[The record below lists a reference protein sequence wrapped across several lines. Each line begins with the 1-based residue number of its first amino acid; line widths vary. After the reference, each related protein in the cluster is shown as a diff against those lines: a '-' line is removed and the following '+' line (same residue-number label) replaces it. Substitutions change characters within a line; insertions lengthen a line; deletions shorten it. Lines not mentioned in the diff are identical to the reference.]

1 MAHRLSFVTFRSNQ
15 PRISQI
21 KAPHVPI
28 VKPLPTELNP
38 SASQSHCFWNW
49 LIWNYAIGLVALMAL
64 SIPTSERVEL
74 TGRSTWPGATR
85 LPMHIENQGKVLPRW
100 GRTLHQSSVPCKQ
113 FLGTDLASWKQMK
126 QFARPSG
133 EHRFEVPDTIP
144 GSPPTV
150 DISRLQAPSR
160 HQTSSNIKLFLCQ
173 TVPLWPSA
181 APKSQRV
188 YPAILRCQ
196 QYHEMLPSAH
206 LSCTSALQ

>member
-1 MAHRLSFVTFRSNQ
+1 MPGYACSSRSDNHSECTRFAQPLSVGRPPRLQAKARTKWPTGSPSSPFDQ
-15 PRISQI
+15 ISQGFL
-21 KAPHVPI
+21 KSKHPHVPI

-113 FLGTDLASWKQMK
+113 FLGTDLASWK
-126 QFARPSG
+126 
-133 EHRFEVPDTIP
+133 
-144 GSPPTV
+144 
-150 DISRLQAPSR
+150 
-160 HQTSSNIKLFLCQ
+160 LF
-173 TVPLWPSA
+173 
-181 APKSQRV
+181 
-188 YPAILRCQ
+188 I
-196 QYHEMLPSAH
+196 
-206 LSCTSALQ
+206 